1 MHEFHTAIY
10 HPSQQG
16 VQLRGKNRSTIS
28 DFKIFHGDVFVFQ
41 NCINT
46 QKQNNKKQALKS
58 DIVYHFP
65 STLPLFSSLAVQS
78 KLSLIDRISPY
89 YILSKNSD
97 NPVKK
102 SSTTYSSM
110 QIPIL
115 QLTRLIK
122 AFISDEKQQKSSIPK
137 PPQPSSSVYLKSS
150 P

>member
-1 MHEFHTAIY
+1 M
-10 HPSQQG
+10 
-16 VQLRGKNRSTIS
+16 
-28 DFKIFHGDVFVFQ
+28 FQ
-41 NCINT
+41 NCIN
-46 QKQNNKKQALKS
+46 KNKNNRNNKKQALKS
-58 DIVYHFP
+58 EIVYHFP
-65 STLPLFSSLAVQS
+65 SILPLFSSLAVQS

-122 AFISDEKQQKSSIPK
+122 AFISDEK
-137 PPQPSSSVYLKSS
+137 
-150 P
+150 